1 MLTAWAIS
9 LRRLVRSRAIVSS
22 TCAFTYRVRSRGRR
36 LLRRWGVG
44 LVLFKRPCIDWRG
57 LARYAA
63 LTSCVPWVNLGLI
76 FAVVHPVASSS
87 VAAAWNAARGR
98 PAEVLRFR

>member
-1 MLTAWAIS
+1 
-9 LRRLVRSRAIVSS
+9 
-22 TCAFTYRVRSRGRR
+22 
-36 LLRRWGVG
+36 
-44 LVLFKRPCIDWRG
+44 